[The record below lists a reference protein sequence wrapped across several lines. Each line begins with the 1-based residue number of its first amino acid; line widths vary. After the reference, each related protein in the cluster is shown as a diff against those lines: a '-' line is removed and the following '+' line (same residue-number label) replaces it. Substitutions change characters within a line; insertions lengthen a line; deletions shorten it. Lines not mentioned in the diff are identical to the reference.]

1 MSSDYTSRARLYR
14 DALYDALVGQQGAAD
29 DGDPLSVLTSMVDRC
44 RAVAGDDETA
54 SGALD
59 AFDAIVRR
67 GAVDDAVSEA
77 TSLFESPQRF
87 REALFFIRCLDRD
100 ATGAL
105 TLMRQR
111 AYLSAAVAP
120 SASYSDL
127 ATDQAALLDATTFET
142 LWQEPSRL
150 GWMDDTIHIWRRAY
164 QPVYTAQHAD
174 YNHHIGGVVGDI
186 EASLW
191 QVDAVEKLNRL
202 ERLGEP
208 VALAALTRYHAL
220 AELSVC
226 QSDAVQLAAE
236 LSETPVCPYCGY
248 RLSEVAPVEALNT
261 ALIAIERGLA
271 TQQARLARR
280 VVSRLLARPGRA
292 QGDRLGRFI
301 QVVQASDLSGMAQVL
316 DEGLLEFLG
325 DMLQTPEPRINLID
339 RLAQDYPEVTS
350 DRLDEVVAAFR
361 TLVEDELQRGGGR
374 VVIGRE
380 EDGA

>member
-1 MSSDYTSRARLYR
+1 
-14 DALYDALVGQQGAAD
+14 
-29 DGDPLSVLTSMVDRC
+29 
-44 RAVAGDDETA
+44 
-54 SGALD
+54 
-59 AFDAIVRR
+59 
-67 GAVDDAVSEA
+67 
-77 TSLFESPQRF
+77 
-87 REALFFIRCLDRD
+87 
-100 ATGAL
+100 
-105 TLMRQR
+105 
-111 AYLSAAVAP
+111 
-120 SASYSDL
+120 
-127 ATDQAALLDATTFET
+127 
-142 LWQEPSRL
+142 
-150 GWMDDTIHIWRRAY
+150 
-164 QPVYTAQHAD
+164 
-174 YNHHIGGVVGDI
+174 
-186 EASLW
+186 
-191 QVDAVEKLNRL
+191 
-202 ERLGEP
+202 

-325 DMLQTPEPRINLID
+325 DMLQAPEPRINLID
-339 RLAQDYPEVTS
+339 RLAEDYPEVTS